1 MPTLEGHLCSLLPP
15 IKPLLS
21 KSPTLQKALARK
33 RRDLEGS
40 MGRHPVLSPLLS
52 EIFLK
57 NTAPGQVVLEP
68 GSGSQ
73 MSHTTLGESLPGPE

>member
-1 MPTLEGHLCSLLPP
+1 MLPSSTYKATLK
-15 IKPLLS
+15 KPYTAKGIGPETKGS
-21 KSPTLQKALARK
+21 GRQHGKA
-33 RRDLEGS
+33 
-40 MGRHPVLSPLLS
+40 PVLSPLLS

-57 NTAPGQVVLEP
+57 NAAPGQVVLEP